1 VAGID
6 AIMDFE
12 FFPWGNAYWNGVTNP
27 VNTSYYHCWVWGDV
41 CGAAKHTGGPN
52 PLYPNNLSPKC
63 YPPNGGALINQHGPN
78 EGKANLYEGCAK
90 VLYPTNYWDFVVC
103 YEAAGISRSDPASPT
118 TLMQKCAG
126 SVGMDA
132 NKIEAC
138 AANDKQAT
146 AINVANAKAT
156 NALNPAHT
164 GTPWITINGQSAN
177 VGELLEQVC
186 KAYKGTAPLPKAC
199 GKFL

>member
-1 VAGID
+1 MAGID

-103 YEAAGISRSDPASPT
+103 YEAAGISRTDPASPT

-156 NALNPAHT
+156 NVRVSPLANHKNLRQPVPAALSVTLRRRSTQLTLALPGLPSTA
-164 GTPWITINGQSAN
+164 S
-177 VGELLEQVC
+177 LLM
-186 KAYKGTAPLPKAC
+186 
-199 GKFL
+199 